1 MTESGPPC
9 SEELLREA
17 ASTLGCSMPV
27 PLQALY
33 RAGDGRFDPTG
44 SWWVIWPLE
53 RTVTESGDA
62 WRGGSL
68 NADLLAFGDDGTG
81 NPFCL
86 PVDGRDEVVRWSW
99 IDGAVERSEGSF
111 AEFVGRWAPDQGA
124 RP

>member
-1 MTESGPPC
+1 
-9 SEELLREA
+9 
-17 ASTLGCSMPV
+17 MPAH
-27 PLQALY
+27 LQALY

-44 SWWVIWPLE
+44 SWWVIWPLA

-62 WRGGSL
+62 WRRGTL

-86 PVDGRDEVVRWSW
+86 PVDGRDDVVRWSW

-111 AEFVGRWAPDQGA
+111 TEFLGRWAPEV
-124 RP
+124 